1 MKIKLPSSFIVLLI
15 NLAFCWFTIPACNKP
30 NMPSGITPGGST
42 ITNILENSTNATIFL
57 SLMKRT
63 GLDSIL
69 NMPGPFTVFVPVDNA
84 FAASGITDSILNSYS
99 DSAIKQLLLYHTIA
113 AGYLS
118 SNFPSGPNA
127 KLVTA
132 NGDSVFVTANSTGVF
147 VNGVTVAASDIIAS
161 NGAIDAM
168 SQVLIPSKGS
178 ILQTIQADT
187 SFSFLV
193 AAIER
198 ASQGSFR
205 IDSMLS
211 SGGPYTLL
219 APVNNAFRNAGFA
232 TTDSINNAIPDTIA
246 NIVLY
251 HIIPNRMFTSD
262 INGSTTVTTSN
273 DSTVLFTITSTTP
286 QVLGKQNTYPANT
299 TAVNVMAYN
308 GVIFVIDQVL
318 LP

>member
-1 MKIKLPSSFIVLLI
+1 MKLKFSSNIAGLLI
-15 NLAFCWFTIPACNKP
+15 SSVILCFTIPGCNP
-30 NMPSGITPGGST
+30 TNISSGITPGSST
-42 ITNILENSTNATIFL
+42 ITSVLENATNTTVFV

-63 GLDSIL
+63 GLDSVF
-69 NMPGPFTVFVPVDNA
+69 NSPGPFTVFVPVDNA
-84 FAASGITDSILNSYS
+84 FTGSGITDSILNSYS
-99 DSAIKQLLLYHTIA
+99 DSAVRQILLYHTIA
-113 AGYLS
+113 AGLLS
-118 SNFPSGPNA
+118 SRFPPGPNG

-132 NGDSVFVTANSTGVF
+132 NGDSVFVTVNSTGVF
-147 VNGVTVAASDIIAS
+147 VNGIPVAAADIIAS

-168 SQVLIPSKGS
+168 PQVLIPATGS

-193 AAIER
+193 AAITR
-198 ASQGSFR
+198 ASQGSLL

-211 SGGPYTLL
+211 TGGPYTLL
-219 APVNNAFRNAGFA
+219 APGNNAFRNAGYA
-232 TTDSINNAIPDTIA
+232 TTDSINNANPDSIA

-262 INGSTTVTTSN
+262 INGSTTVPTLN
-273 DSTVLFTITSTTP
+273 DSTVLFTVTSTTP

-299 TAVNVMAYN
+299 IAVNIMAHN
-308 GVIFVIDQVL
+308 GVVFVIDQLL